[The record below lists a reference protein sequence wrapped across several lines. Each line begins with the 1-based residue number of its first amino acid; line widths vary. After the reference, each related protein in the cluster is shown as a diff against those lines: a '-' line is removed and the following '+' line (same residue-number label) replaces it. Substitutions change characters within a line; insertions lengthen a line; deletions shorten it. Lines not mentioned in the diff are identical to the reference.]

1 MKKKYFKLLLVI
13 LMVFSVTGC
22 TKYLKDE
29 NNKNVQ
35 NVETGQNLPANILCR
50 PEDENVIK
58 LYEDNNIDIIK
69 LPKCSEFKVTSGG
82 YEGLWTNLFV
92 KPLVWVIIKFANLFH
107 NYGLAI
113 IMITVLIRLVMYPFT
128 NKAAMQ
134 SENLKAAQP
143 ELDKI
148 ERKYKNRQDQDAMM
162 AKSQEILM
170 VYKKHDINPMSGCLF
185 SLIQIPLFFAFFE
198 GLNRLPAVFE
208 KKFLCFQMGTSPITG
223 IVNGQYVYLLIIIL
237 VVATT
242 YFSVKLNSGA
252 MSEEQA
258 AQMKLTSNILL
269 IMIAFAS
276 FTVSTGIALYWI
288 TNSGFTIIQN
298 LIVKR
303 RKAA

>member
-35 NVETGQNLPANILCR
+35 NVETGQNLPSNILCR

-113 IMITVLIRLVMYPFT
+113 IMITILIRLVMYPFT

>member
-35 NVETGQNLPANILCR
+35 NVETGQNLPSNILCR

-113 IMITVLIRLVMYPFT
+113 IMITILIRLVMYPFT

-208 KKFLCFQMGTSPITG
+208 KKFLWFQMGTSPITG